1 MLALTITKRGNAKII
16 ILKLKPLL
24 KLLKIIQSKFFIIN
38 MKNLL
43 KHRKFFTLSIL
54 NDMSH
59 DPPPFRCSTSSS
71 FSSKLTL
78 FLHYGYIQNRK
89 GKLKININHNH
100 YHFLL
105 MGFIYS
111 IQGYTATT
119 KYGVK
124 KEKEEK

>member
-24 KLLKIIQSKFFIIN
+24 KLLKIIQS
-38 MKNLL
+38 
-43 KHRKFFTLSIL
+43 KFFTLSIL